1 MKRAFKAGAALPA
14 LGVAG
19 VLAYA
24 LCALALGAI
33 SVNRDYRAPAS
44 GITIYLQHN
53 GVHTDLLLPVQAAQ
67 IDWRG
72 DFPARDFAA
81 PVKPLNVP
89 LALDPGIPPD
99 RNPAAAYVAIGWG
112 DRGFYFDTPT
122 WADLTAATALKALS
136 GAGPSVL
143 HVEYVPVP
151 ASTPGLAPNL
161 RRLVLT
167 PAAYARLA
175 AHVKAAFANDAHGA
189 HVAYPGRG
197 YTPHDTFYAAR
208 GHFSPILTCN
218 EWVREALAAAGVRVP
233 AWAPLRYAL
242 FD

>member
-1 MKRAFKAGAALPA
+1 MRRLLRAATLVAALPVGG
-14 LGVAG
+14 L
-19 VLAYA
+19 LMYA
-24 LCALALGAI
+24 LCALALGAA
-33 SVNRDYRAPAS
+33 SVNRDYQAPAS

-53 GVHTDLLLPVQAAQ
+53 GVHTDLLLPVATPR
-67 IDWRG
+67 IDWRR

-81 PVKPLNVP
+81 PARPLNVP
-89 LALDPGIPPD
+89 LELSPEIPPD

-122 WADLTAATALKALS
+122 WADLTASTALKALS
-136 GAGPSVL
+136 GTGPSVL
-143 HVEYVPVP
+143 HVEYVPAP
-151 ASTPGLAPNL
+151 PSTTGLAPNL

-175 AHVKAAFANDAHGA
+175 AHVEAAFANDARGA
-189 HVAYPGRG
+189 HVAYPGHG
-197 YTPHDTFYAAR
+197 YTLHDTFYAAR
-208 GHFSPILTCN
+208 GHFSPVLTCN
-218 EWVREALAAAGVRVP
+218 EWVREALASAGVRVP